1 VTTLTAPARGPG
13 AAAGADPGAGPKGRP
28 ARGRRAARSGGLDR
42 TSAIGLGVAM
52 VWMSILVFIPLAA
65 VIVKASG
72 GGLDTYLH
80 TFTNPQ
86 TFAAL
91 RLTVVTSFLATVINM
106 VMGTII
112 AWVLVRDR
120 FWGKRIV
127 DVIIDIPFALPT
139 IVAGLVLL
147 ALYGPS
153 SPLGVDVSNSR
164 KAVFLAILFVTLPF
178 VVRTVQ
184 PVLEEMERDVEEA
197 AASLGASGFT
207 TLRRII
213 IPTLVPAIFA
223 GAALSFA
230 RGISEYGAM
239 VLLSGNLPNRTE
251 VVSVRVLSYLE
262 GGNPED
268 AAALATVM
276 LVVAVLAI
284 VTLDIVQRKVASR
297 G

>member
-1 VTTLTAPARGPG
+1 
-13 AAAGADPGAGPKGRP
+13 
-28 ARGRRAARSGGLDR
+28 
-42 TSAIGLGVAM
+42 VAM
-52 VWMSILVFIPLAA
+52 IWMSILVFIPLAA

-72 GGLDTYLH
+72 GGIDTYLN

-91 RLTVVTSFLATVINM
+91 RLTVLMSLACTLLNM

-120 FWGKRIV
+120 FWGKRVV
-127 DVIIDIPFALPT
+127 DVTIDIPFALPT

-153 SPLGVDVSNSR
+153 SPLGVDVSNTR
-164 KAVFLAILFVTLPF
+164 MAVFLAIAFVTLPF

-276 LVVAVLAI
+276 LIVALLAI